1 MSDDRWMA
9 HSLLSVPLNLGLLD
23 PVEVVRAAEQA
34 YHDGAAPLAA
44 VEGFVRQVIGW
55 RDYIWHLY
63 WHLGEDY
70 RTHNEL
76 EPAALDRRLVRR
88 RWIPPGPTP
97 PAYGRRSRRSAR
109 PAGPTTSRG

>member
-9 HSLLSVPLNLGLLD
+9 HSLLSVPLNLGLLE
-23 PVEVVRAAEQA
+23 PIEVARAAEQA

-63 WHLGEDY
+63 WYLGRGLPDAQPA
-70 RTHNEL
+70 
-76 EPAALDRRLVRR
+76 EPAALHRRLVRR
-88 RWIPPGPTP
+88 AWIPPGPTP